1 MKIGFFG
8 GTFDP
13 VHTEH
18 VKICLNVKDELHLD
32 KIIVMPA
39 GNPPH
44 KAHKMTDK
52 IHRLNMTKLAFKD
65 CGFVEVS
72 DYEVNKEEPSF
83 TYLTLQYLKDIYP
96 KDELYLIIGSD
107 NINEFYAW
115 KNPEIILEI
124 ATLVVSQRIGNK
136 VMESTV
142 NAFIRK
148 YGKTPII
155 LKNYGSNVSSTQM
168 RAFLEFRL
176 EDDYI
181 PKNVYDYIVKNDLYH
196 ERCEFVEKI
205 RTYLTEK
212 RYIHTAYMVAES
224 LKLGVWLKIDLN
236 KAFTAAA
243 LHDISKKFTDEELL
257 SKFNYLA
264 GFYPKKV
271 EHAFA
276 GRHIAR
282 NFFGITD
289 EDILNAIAYHTT
301 ARAGMSILEK
311 VIYTADC
318 IEKHRGYPGVE
329 SLRKIV
335 YNNFDEGFMACLSK
349 TMEVLKQ
356 MPDYEI
362 CDLTYEAY
370 NFYIK

>member
-1 MKIGFFG
+1 MRIGFFG

-13 VHTEH
+13 VHAEH
-18 VKICLNVKDELHLD
+18 LKICLSTKEELALD
-32 KIIVMPA
+32 KIIVMPS

-52 IHRLNMTKLAFKD
+52 IHRANMVKLAFKSHD
-65 CGFVEVS
+65 FIEVS
-72 DYEVNKEEPSF
+72 DYEINRDEPSF
-83 TYLTLQYLKDIYP
+83 TYLTLQYLKEIYP
-96 KDELYLIIGSD
+96 DDEFFLIIGSD

-115 KNPEIILEI
+115 KNPDIILDI
-124 ATLVVSQRIGNK
+124 ATMAVSQRIGNR
-136 VMESTV
+136 VMNSTV
-142 NAFIRK
+142 NDFIRK
-148 YGKTPII
+148 YNKIPII
-155 LKNYGSNVSSTQM
+155 LKNFGSNVSSTQM

-181 PKNVYDYIVKNDLYH
+181 PKDIYDYIIEHDLYH
-196 ERCEFVEKI
+196 ERKEFIENIK
-205 RTYLTEK
+205 TYLTPK
-212 RYIHTAYMVAES
+212 RYAHTAYTVAES

-236 KAFTAAA
+236 KAFIAAA
-243 LHDISKKFTDEELL
+243 LHDIAKKFTDEELL
-257 SKFNYLA
+257 LKFNYRA

-282 NFFGITD
+282 NFFGVMD

-301 ARAGMSILEK
+301 ARADMSILER

-318 IEKHRGYPGVE
+318 IEKTRNYPMVE
-329 SLRKIV
+329 TLRKIV
-335 YNNFDEGFMACLSK
+335 YNNFEEGFTACLGQ
-349 TMEVLKQ
+349 TVELLKNV
-356 MPDYEI
+356 PDYEI

-370 NFYIK
+370 NFYVK